1 MNALWRT
8 LIARY
13 AARSQRERLLIAALL
28 VIGLPLAALSLWVEP
43 GWRAHLALQAELEAS
58 RAESTRLGGN
68 NPLDPNAMARTELAN
83 LQAQLI
89 RNQAAVAELS
99 RSMVAP
105 AEMVLLLERLLAR
118 HPGVRLTAMRS
129 LASEPW
135 RGPPPGADPGTD
147 AGANPAI
154 SSAASAP
161 RAGAPGQRSG
171 LYRHGVELELEGGW
185 HALRAY
191 LADIERSPRRLQW
204 GQLQLSSQEHPTT
217 RMKISLHTLSLEA
230 AWLQL

>member
-68 NPLDPNAMARTELAN
+68 NPLDPNAD
-83 LQAQLI
+83 
-89 RNQAAVAELS
+89 LS

>member
-1 MNALWRT
+1 MKAAWRALAGRF
-8 LIARY
+8 
-13 AARSQRERLLIAALL
+13 AARSRRERLMVAALL

-43 GWRAHLALQAELEAS
+43 AWRAHLALQAELAAL
-58 RAESTRLGGN
+58 RAESARLASRQ
-68 NPLDPNAMARTELAN
+68 PLDPNAMARTELAS
-83 LQAQLI
+83 LQARLVQD
-89 RNQAAVAELS
+89 QKAVAELS

-105 AEMVLLLERLLAR
+105 TEMVQLLERLLAR
-118 HPGVRLTAMRS
+118 HPGVRLLGMRS

-135 RGPPPGADPGTD
+135 AGIKPGSDPDAGAANTAAASSGASAPPPGAG
-147 AGANPAI
+147 N
-154 SSAASAP
+154 
-161 RAGAPGQRSG
+161 QRNG

-191 LADIERSPRRLQW
+191 LADIEQSPRRLQW
-204 GQLQLSSQEHPTT
+204 GQLHLTSQEHPTT

>member
-1 MNALWRT
+1 MKAAWQALVGRF
-8 LIARY
+8 
-13 AARSQRERLLIAALL
+13 AARSRRERLMVAALL

-43 GWRAHLALQAELEAS
+43 AWRAHLALQAELAAS
-58 RAESTRLGGN
+58 RADSVRLASRQ
-68 NPLDPNAMARTELAN
+68 PVDPNAMARTELAS
-83 LQAQLI
+83 LQARLAQD
-89 RNQAAVAELS
+89 QKAVAELS

-105 AEMVLLLERLLAR
+105 TEMVQLLERLLAR
-118 HPGVRLTAMRS
+118 HPGVRLLGMRS

-135 RGPPPGADPGTD
+135 AGTKPGTD
-147 AGANPAI
+147 PGASSTDSAAAAAGA
-154 SSAASAP
+154 AAP
-161 RAGAPGQRSG
+161 PAGASVQRNG

>member
-89 RNQAAVAELS
+89 RWQAN
-99 RSMVAP
+99 
-105 AEMVLLLERLLAR
+105 
-118 HPGVRLTAMRS
+118 PGAGPLREPIQEPMREQTRPYRPPPRRRVPVH
-129 LASEPW
+129 LASAAACTATASNSSSKAAGMRCEPIW
-135 RGPPPGADPGTD
+135 PTSNDRRAVCNGA
-147 AGANPAI
+147 
-154 SSAASAP
+154 SCS
-161 RAGAPGQRSG
+161 
-171 LYRHGVELELEGGW
+171 
-185 HALRAY
+185 
-191 LADIERSPRRLQW
+191 
-204 GQLQLSSQEHPTT
+204 
-217 RMKISLHTLSLEA
+217 
-230 AWLQL
+230 

>member
-1 MNALWRT
+1 MKAAWRALAGRF
-8 LIARY
+8 
-13 AARSQRERLLIAALL
+13 AARSRRERLMVAALL

-43 GWRAHLALQAELEAS
+43 AWRAHLALQAELAAL
-58 RAESTRLGGN
+58 RAESARLAN
-68 NPLDPNAMARTELAN
+68 RQPLDPNAMARTELAS
-83 LQAQLI
+83 LQARLVQD
-89 RNQAAVAELS
+89 QKAVAELS

-105 AEMVLLLERLLAR
+105 TEMVQLLERLLAR
-118 HPGVRLTAMRS
+118 HPGVRLLGMRS

-135 RGPPPGADPGTD
+135 AGIKPGSDPDAGAANTAAASSGASAPPPGAG
-147 AGANPAI
+147 N
-154 SSAASAP
+154 
-161 RAGAPGQRSG
+161 QRNG

-191 LADIERSPRRLQW
+191 LADIEQSPRRLQW
-204 GQLQLSSQEHPTT
+204 GQLHLTSQEHPTT